1 MNWPRMNWLRGSL
14 RLRLSVLILLPLI
27 LVSFVAVNWRLN
39 NARSTSEGIF
49 DRNLVMLSLA
59 VSRDVAYSGGDTLSE
74 TTSRLFQ
81 EVTGGSV
88 FYHVYGPDGS
98 FVTGYSSPPVRPSE
112 IALEP
117 NTPLLFDTRYL
128 GIPARAV
135 SLAERVEIDGIRG
148 LSVVTVWQHL
158 QARQDFAQ
166 ALALQAVLLAL
177 ILVLTVAMV
186 VYFGVQIGLRPLQ
199 QLEAAIQQRSTADL
213 RPIERH
219 IPAEARGIVQR
230 LNELFGKLTE
240 AQVSKDR
247 LISNAAHQLRNPV
260 AAIHTMAQAVEASK
274 TMKDSRERASEL
286 VQETR
291 LAMHITQQML
301 SLERL
306 KAVEPDL
313 VSTDLNTF
321 LTGIAGRIGPSVLSA
336 DVDFELSLAPEQI
349 SARIDPTMFGEVLS
363 NLVDNALQHA
373 GPKLT
378 QIKVTL
384 AQNEARACIGVENDG
399 RAITA
404 TNARHIFER
413 FAQGSESQ
421 GAGLGLSI
429 VHEIVAAHGGD
440 IELTTE
446 PVTRFEI
453 FLDAAD

>member
-1 MNWPRMNWLRGSL
+1 VSKLYIKLRE
-14 RLRLSVLILLPLI
+14 V
-27 LVSFVAVNWRLN
+27 
-39 NARSTSEGIF
+39 
-49 DRNLVMLSLA
+49 
-59 VSRDVAYSGGDTLSE
+59 SGGRS
-74 TTSRLFQ
+74 
-81 EVTGGSV
+81 
-88 FYHVYGPDGS
+88 
-98 FVTGYSSPPVRPSE
+98 
-112 IALEP
+112 
-117 NTPLLFDTRYL
+117 
-128 GIPARAV
+128 
-135 SLAERVEIDGIRG
+135 
-148 LSVVTVWQHL
+148 
-158 QARQDFAQ
+158 
-166 ALALQAVLLAL
+166 
-177 ILVLTVAMV
+177 
-186 VYFGVQIGLRPLQ
+186 PLQ
-199 QLEAAIQQRSTADL
+199 QLEAAIQQRSTSDL

-306 KAVEPDL
+306 KAVEPNL

-349 SARIDPTMFGEVLS
+349 SARIDPIMFGEVLS